1 MSKYKIAKE
10 TRKRL
15 EIMTSTTDGF
25 IIAEADMKMRGPGDI
40 EGTMQSGMPFD
51 LHIANLATDG
61 QIISMARQ
69 AAEAMLDADPNL
81 TSLENAAFASEL
93 RLMLNRTVDW
103 SRIS

>member
-1 MSKYKIAKE
+1 
-10 TRKRL
+10 
-15 EIMTSTTDGF
+15 
-25 IIAEADMKMRGPGDI
+25 
-40 EGTMQSGMPFD
+40 
-51 LHIANLATDG
+51 
-61 QIISMARQ
+61 MARQ